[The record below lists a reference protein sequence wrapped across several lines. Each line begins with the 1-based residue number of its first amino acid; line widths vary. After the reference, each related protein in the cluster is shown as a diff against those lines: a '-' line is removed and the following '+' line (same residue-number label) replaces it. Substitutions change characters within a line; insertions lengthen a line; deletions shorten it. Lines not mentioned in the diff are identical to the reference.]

1 LLIAKSPS
9 ANWRSFGTSD
19 IFRPHLLVEISFE
32 ASFLSLLLFSSRP
45 ATGGHWMGS
54 WFIRSSW
61 PLALWLTIS
70 VSLVAQSGA
79 ACDPLAP
86 GEHSVELN
94 GIKLWYKVAGE
105 GPVCLMPTP
114 AWGQSS
120 DLYFLT
126 LHSLERYFT
135 VVYID
140 SRGTGRSSRAATLK
154 HYTWDHL
161 NSDLESLR
169 EFLHQDR
176 VWLMGHSAGG
186 IQVLHYATR
195 HPNRVSGM
203 VLLST
208 QAVLSEETEKE
219 VLQRMALH
227 AHQPWYGE
235 ASRAF
240 QSHPRTDDEMARM
253 FQATL
258 PLDWRDHRNAEV
270 FRDAFA
276 AMSFSA
282 TALAGVRESRRHRVD
297 LRPLLNRLS
306 APALII
312 SGKDDFICCPA
323 SAQALHRALPSSKL
337 VLISQCGHFPWME
350 QPEIFQS
357 SIGRFFA
364 SLQEPIR

>member
-1 LLIAKSPS
+1 MRFCS
-9 ANWRSFGTSD
+9 
-19 IFRPHLLVEISFE
+19 V
-32 ASFLSLLLFSSRP
+32 
-45 ATGGHWMGS
+45 
-54 WFIRSSW
+54 RSSW
-61 PLALWLTIS
+61 LLALWLTMS
-70 VSLVAQSGA
+70 VSGLAQSA
-79 ACDPLAP
+79 AHNRLDP

-94 GIKLWYKVAGE
+94 GIKLWYKVSGE

-120 DLYFLT
+120 DLYFRT
-126 LHSLERYFT
+126 LQSLENYFT

-140 SRGTGRSSRAATLK
+140 SRGTGRSGRAATLK

-161 NSDLESLR
+161 DSDLESLR

-195 HPNRVSGM
+195 YPDRVSGM

-208 QAVLSEETEKE
+208 QAVLSEETERE
-219 VLQRMALH
+219 VMQRMATH
-227 AHQPWYGE
+227 AHEPWYRE

-240 QSHPRTDDEMARM
+240 HSHPRTDDEMARM

-258 PLDWRDHRNAEV
+258 PLYWGDPRNAEG

-276 AMSFSA
+276 AMSPSA

-297 LRPLLNRLS
+297 LRPLLKHLS
-306 APALII
+306 VPALII

-323 SAQALHRALPSSKL
+323 SAQALHRAMPSSKL

-350 QPEIFQS
+350 QPQTFQS
-357 SIGRFFA
+357 NIGRFLA
-364 SLQEPIR
+364 SLQDPVR

>member
-1 LLIAKSPS
+1 M
-9 ANWRSFGTSD
+9 R
-19 IFRPHLLVEISFE
+19 
-32 ASFLSLLLFSSRP
+32 
-45 ATGGHWMGS
+45 S
-54 WFIRSSW
+54 WFLRTLFFGVRFVRPSCL
-61 PLALWLTIS
+61 LAFWLTLS
-70 VSLVAQSGA
+70 VSGSGQSVAD
-79 ACDPLAP
+79 CDRLAP
-86 GEHSVELN
+86 GEHSVGLN

-120 DLYFLT
+120 DLYFRT
-126 LHSLERYFT
+126 LQSMERHFT

-140 SRGTGRSSRAATLK
+140 SRGTGRSGRATTLK

-161 NSDLESLR
+161 DSDLESLR
-169 EFLHQDR
+169 VFLRQDR

-195 HPNRVSGM
+195 HPTRVDGL

-208 QAVLSEETEKE
+208 QAVLNEETEKA
-219 VLQRMALH
+219 VIQRMASH
-227 AHQPWYGE
+227 ASQPWYGK

-240 QSHPRTDDEMARM
+240 QSHPRTDGEMANM
-253 FQATL
+253 FEATL
-258 PLDWRDHRNAEV
+258 PLYWRDHRNAEA

-276 AMSFSA
+276 AMSPSA

-297 LRPLLNRLS
+297 LRPLLSRLS

-312 SGKDDFICCPA
+312 SGEDDFICCPA
-323 SAQALHRALPSSKL
+323 SAQALHRALPTSKL

-350 QPEIFQS
+350 QPQTFQS
-357 SIGRFFA
+357 NIGRFFA
-364 SLQEPIR
+364 SLQEPGR